1 MLQQFLLLCFSISS
15 GRREVKKCLEYA
27 NKIFKIPEVENISS
41 ALQGGNALKDPDLP
55 LKNFNGFAIYSQWEM
70 TDEKWKEWDR
80 VNNP

>member
-1 MLQQFLLLCFSISS
+1 V
-15 GRREVKKCLEYA
+15 G
-27 NKIFKIPEVENISS
+27 
-41 ALQGGNALKDPDLP
+41 ALKDPDLP